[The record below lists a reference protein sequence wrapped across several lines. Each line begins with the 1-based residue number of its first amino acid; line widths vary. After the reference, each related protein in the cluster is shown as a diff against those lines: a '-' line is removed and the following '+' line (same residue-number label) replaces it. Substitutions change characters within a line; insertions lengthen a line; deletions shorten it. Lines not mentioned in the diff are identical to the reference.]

1 MAMSRRLL
9 FALSLASLPLAAS
22 PAALAQ
28 APFSPRT
35 SPELRGLAGLS
46 RLRAPV
52 SAIASLTTGVVLE
65 LDRRPD
71 EASLRA
77 LEQRGARFDRDQ
89 RGLADGFLLASGRR
103 LLAARIP
110 LQLTAELERL
120 PGLVRIHADARPME
134 FPRPLV
140 QTTETIGASAVW
152 GKRDALGAELDGQG
166 LTVCDIDSGIDVL
179 HPMFFRDDG
188 GGFDFVDIDGDGGL
202 TPGVDTVDL
211 GAGPVVVRHLN
222 GVVSS
227 YWDDAPRFGTGAESY
242 DPRYDYLYADEN
254 GSGAREAGASAGF
267 FEATP
272 SYGERLFVPDDADG
286 NGRLDVGERLI
297 ALGSSKIKAFRIDN
311 EVYTRGVNLIEAPLD
326 EAMSHGTGAASV
338 IAGGQLGRSGLVGVA
353 PGAELVMATDTRGD
367 REVAMA
373 QFCIQQGARVVL
385 HEYAP
390 WVGYHLDGSSPMEQ
404 LIDTSSAQGVV
415 HVNPAGN
422 LSTSKKLYKRT
433 IPAGQVTDI
442 RLDVPEIGIRF
453 VYFTLLW
460 RDASRELEATLLG
473 PGGIEQPI
481 PLVSEGGE
489 VAWDPDTTLF
499 AYRADSSRGTAMATT
514 YLFSK
519 TGETLVPPGEYTIR
533 VTEPSDPAEGPLEL
547 IAYVADEVSGWGQG
561 AQFPEFS
568 SEEHLVGYPGTADH
582 GMAISAFTGN
592 DYDGATPGERAYYSG
607 RGHRIDGTPLL
618 WISGPD
624 NPIAAGSFDAW
635 DLGYIVY
642 GGTSGASPHVAGASA
657 LLLQNDSTLDGEG
670 VKAKIREGAI
680 VDSATGQVP
689 NDDFGWG
696 KLEVYRS
703 LYGSARPAGSA
714 PSIVTREVAIAAGPQ
729 TIQLE
734 LADPDEPPSSL
745 RVELDRDYDGVF
757 EETLAGAELS
767 VDYAEPGMERV
778 RMRVVDSTGR
788 VGGAV
793 LRIEV
798 EAPELPYVDP
808 WDGLSL
814 AGGGICSV
822 TAPGERREGL
832 GVAGVALGLA
842 ALAGA
847 RRLRRRELRAR
858 RS

>member
-1 MAMSRRLL
+1 MSRRRSLVWLL
-9 FALSLASLPLAAS
+9 ALLPLAAAP
-22 PAALAQ
+22 PARAA
-28 APFSPRT
+28 APFAQRT
-35 SPELRGLAGLS
+35 SPELRGLAALS
-46 RLRAPV
+46 QLRAPA
-52 SAIASLTTGVVLE
+52 SALAAPRVGLVLE

-77 LEQRGARFDRDQ
+77 LERRGAHFERDA
-89 RGLADGFLLASGRR
+89 RGAAEGLVLASGRR
-103 LLAARIP
+103 LLAAQVPIA
-110 LQLTAELERL
+110 LTAELEGL
-120 PGLVRIHADARPME
+120 QGLVRLHADARPME

-140 QTTETIGASAVW
+140 QTTETIGASGVW
-152 GKRDALGAELDGQG
+152 GMRDALGAELDGEG
-166 LTVCDIDSGIDVL
+166 LTICDIDSGIDVL

-188 GGFDFVDIDGDGGL
+188 GGFDFIDVDGDGEL

-211 GAGPVVVRHLN
+211 GAGPVLVRHLN

-227 YWDDAPRFGTGAESY
+227 YWDAAPRFGTDAEAY

-254 GSGAREAGASAGF
+254 GSGVREAGAGAGF
-267 FEATP
+267 VEATP

-297 ALGSSKIKAFRIDN
+297 ALGSSKIKAFRLGN
-311 EVYTRGVNLIEAPLD
+311 EVYRRGSNLIEAPLD

-338 IAGGQLGRSGLVGVA
+338 LAGGQLGRSGLVGVA
-353 PGAELVMATDTRGD
+353 PGAELVMATDTRGE

-373 QFCIQQGARVVL
+373 QFCIREGARVVL

-404 LIDTSSAQGVV
+404 LIDTTSAQGVV

-422 LSTSKKLYKRT
+422 LSTSMKLYERT
-433 IPAGQVTDI
+433 IPAGQVTDL
-442 RLDVPEIGIRF
+442 RLDVPEMGIRF
-453 VYFTLLW
+453 VYFSLLW
-460 RDASRELEATLLG
+460 RDPSRNLAATLIG
-473 PGGIEQPI
+473 PGGIEQAV
-481 PLVSEGGE
+481 PLVPEGAE
-489 VAWDPDTTLF
+489 APWDADTTLF
-499 AYRADSSRGTAMATT
+499 AYRADSNRGTAMATT
-514 YLFSK
+514 YLYSK

-533 VTEPSDPAEGPLEL
+533 ITEPSDPAAEPLEL

-561 AQFPEFS
+561 AHFPEFS
-568 SEEHLVGYPGTADH
+568 SEDHLVGYPGTADH

-592 DYDGATPGERAYYSG
+592 DYDGATPGERAFYSG
-607 RGHRIDGTPLL
+607 RGHRIDGAPLL

-624 NPIAAGSFDAW
+624 NPIAAGSFEAW

-657 LLLQNDSTLDGEG
+657 LLLQNDATLDGEG
-670 VKAKIREGAI
+670 VKAKIKAGAI
-680 VDSATGQVP
+680 VDAATGEVP

-703 LYGSARPAGSA
+703 LYGTDRPSGGA
-714 PSIVTREVAIAAGPQ
+714 PSIVSREVTVATGPQ
-729 TIQLE
+729 TIALE
-734 LADPDEPPSSL
+734 LADPDEPSSAL

-757 EETLAGAELS
+757 EETLASAELA
-767 VDYAEPGMERV
+767 VDYDTPGTQRV
-778 RMRVVDSTGR
+778 RLRVVDSTGR

-798 EAPELPYVDP
+798 EAPEEPYTDP
-808 WDGLSL
+808 WDGLAL
-814 AGGGICSV
+814 AGGGLCSV
-822 TAPGERREGL
+822 SAPGESGRGL
-832 GVAGVALGLA
+832 GVLGSALGFA
-842 ALAGA
+842 VAVGA
-847 RRLRRRELRAR
+847 WRRRQRELRAR

>member
-1 MAMSRRLL
+1 MSRRVLL
-9 FALSLASLPLAAS
+9 GLSLASLLLSAAPVAS
-22 PAALAQ
+22 AQ
-28 APFSPRT
+28 APTASRT
-35 SPELRGLAGLS
+35 SPELRGLATLG
-46 RLRAPV
+46 RLRAPA
-52 SAIASLTTGVVLE
+52 SALAAPTVGVVLE

-77 LEQRGARFDRDQ
+77 LERRGARFERDP
-89 RGLADGFLLASGRR
+89 RGAAEGLPLASGRR
-103 LLAARIP
+103 LLAAQIP
-110 LQLTAELERL
+110 LQLASELERL
-120 PGLVRIHADARPME
+120 PGLVRVHADARPME

-140 QTTETIGASAVW
+140 QTTETIGASGVW
-152 GKRDALGAELDGQG
+152 GMRDALGAEIDGEG

-188 GGFDFVDIDGDGGL
+188 GGFDFVDVDGDGAL

-222 GVVSS
+222 GVVASFWS
-227 YWDDAPRFGTGAESY
+227 DAPRFGTEAQPY

-267 FEATP
+267 VEATP

-297 ALGSSKIKAFRIDN
+297 ALGSSKIKAFRLDN
-311 EVYTRGVNLIEAPLD
+311 EVYARGENLIQAPLD
-326 EAMSHGTGAASV
+326 ASMSHGTGAASV

-353 PGAELVMATDTRGD
+353 PGAELVMATDTRGE

-422 LSTSKKLYKRT
+422 LSTSKKLYKRS
-433 IPAGQVTDI
+433 IPAGQVTDV

-453 VYFTLLW
+453 VYFSLLW
-460 RDASRELEATLLG
+460 RDPSRDLEATLLG
-473 PGGIEQPI
+473 PGGLEQPL
-481 PLVSEGGE
+481 PFVPAGGE
-489 VAWDPDTTLF
+489 VDWDPDTTLF

-547 IAYVADEVSGWGQG
+547 IAYVADEVSGWGPG

-568 SEEHLVGYPGTADH
+568 SEDHLVGYPGTADY

-607 RGHRIDGTPLL
+607 RGHRIDGAPLL

-624 NPIAAGSFDAW
+624 NPIAAGSFDDW
-635 DLGYIVY
+635 DLGYLVY

-657 LLLQNDSTLDGEG
+657 LLLQTDGALDGEG
-670 VKAKIREGAI
+670 VKAKIKEGAV
-680 VDSATGQVP
+680 VDAATGQVP

-696 KLEVYRS
+696 KLQVYRS
-703 LYGSARPAGSA
+703 LYGAERAPGTA
-714 PSIVTREVAIAAGPQ
+714 PSILTREVAIAAGPQ
-729 TIQLE
+729 TIALE
-734 LADPDEPPSSL
+734 LADPDEPSSSL

-757 EETLAGAELS
+757 EETLAGAELG

-778 RMRVVDSTGR
+778 RLRVVDSTGR

-798 EAPELPYVDP
+798 EAPEAPYVDP

-814 AGGGICSV
+814 AGGGLCSV
-822 TAPGERREGL
+822 NAPGERRVGL
-832 GVAGVALGLA
+832 GVVGGAVAL
-842 ALAGA
+842 ALTAGA
-847 RRLRRRELRAR
+847 WRRAR
-858 RS
+858 RRLTARRS

>member
-1 MAMSRRLL
+1 MPRRRSFVWLL
-9 FALSLASLPLAAS
+9 ALTSLAAAPPARAAAPLT
-22 PAALAQ
+22 
-28 APFSPRT
+28 PRT
-35 SPELRGLAGLS
+35 SPELRGLAAID
-46 RLRAPV
+46 RLRIPA
-52 SAIASLTTGVVLE
+52 SALAASIVGVVLE

-77 LEQRGARFDRDQ
+77 LERRGARFERDPGGAAE
-89 RGLADGFLLASGRR
+89 GLVLASGRR
-103 LLAARIP
+103 LLAAQIP
-110 LQLTAELERL
+110 AALRAELEQL
-120 PGLVRIHADARPME
+120 PGLVRLHADARPME

-140 QTTETIGASAVW
+140 QTTETIGASGVW
-152 GKRDALGAELDGQG
+152 GMRDALGAELDGEG

-188 GGFDFVDIDGDGGL
+188 GGFDFVDVDEDGKL
-202 TPGVDTVDL
+202 TPGVDTVDV

-227 YWDDAPRFGTGAESY
+227 YWDEAPRFGTDAEPY
-242 DPRYDYLYADEN
+242 DPTHDYLYADEN
-254 GSGAREAGASAGF
+254 GSGAREAGAAAGF
-267 FEATP
+267 VEATP

-353 PGAELVMATDTRGD
+353 PGAELVMATDTRGQ

-373 QFCIQQGARVVL
+373 QFCIQQGSRVVL

-404 LIDTSSAQGVV
+404 LIDTTSAQGVV

-433 IPAGQVTDI
+433 IPAGQVTDL

-453 VYFTLLW
+453 LYFSLLW
-460 RDASRELEATLLG
+460 RDPSRTLDVTLLG
-473 PGGIEQPI
+473 PGGLEQVI
-481 PLVSEGGE
+481 PLVPEGGE
-489 VAWDPDTTLF
+489 LDWDPDTTLF

-533 VTEPSDPAEGPLEL
+533 VTEPSDPAAEPLEL

-561 AQFPEFS
+561 AHFPDFS
-568 SEEHLVGYPGTADH
+568 SEDHLVGYPGTADR
-582 GMAISAFTGN
+582 GMAIAAFTGN

-607 RGHRIDGTPLL
+607 RGHRIDGAPLL
-618 WISGPD
+618 WISAPD
-624 NPIAAGSFDAW
+624 NPIAAGSFEAW

-657 LLLQNDSTLDGEG
+657 LLLQSDGALDGEG
-670 VKAKIREGAI
+670 VKAKIKEGAV
-680 VDSATGQVP
+680 VDAATGTVP

-696 KLEVYRS
+696 KLEVHRS
-703 LYGSARPAGSA
+703 LYGVERASGAA
-714 PSIVTREVAIAAGPQ
+714 PSIATREVRVATGPQ
-729 TIQLE
+729 TISLE
-734 LADPDEPPSSL
+734 LADPDEPSSAL
-745 RVELDRDYDGVF
+745 RVELDRHYDGVF
-757 EETLAGAELS
+757 EETLAGAQLS
-767 VDYAEPGMERV
+767 VDYAEPGTQRV
-778 RMRVVDSTGR
+778 RLRVVDSTGR

-798 EAPELPYVDP
+798 DQPEEPQADP

-814 AGGGICSV
+814 AGGGFCSV
-822 TAPGERREGL
+822 SAPGERHAGL
-832 GVAGVALGLA
+832 GIAGVSLGLA
-842 ALAGA
+842 AVATA
-847 RRLRRRELRAR
+847 RRRRRRVVST

>member
-1 MAMSRRLL
+1 MSRRLSL
-9 FALSLASLPLAAS
+9 ALSLG
-22 PAALAQ
+22 ALAFAA
-28 APFSPRT
+28 APHAKAQTPGVPRT
-35 SPELRGLAGLS
+35 SPELRGLAALE
-46 RLRAPV
+46 RLRAPG
-52 SAIASLTTGVVLE
+52 AALAAPRLGVVLE
-65 LDRRPD
+65 LERRPD

-77 LEQRGARFDRDQ
+77 LEQRGARFERDR
-89 RGLADGFLLASGRR
+89 RGAAEGLALASGRR
-103 LLAARIP
+103 LLAAQVP
-110 LQLTAELERL
+110 LGLAAELERI
-120 PGLVRIHADARPME
+120 PGVVRVHADARPMQ

-140 QTTETIGASAVW
+140 QTTETIGAAGVW
-152 GKRDALGAELDGQG
+152 GMRDALGAALDGEG

-188 GGFDFVDIDGDGGL
+188 GGFDFVDVDGDGAL

-227 YWDDAPRFGTGAESY
+227 YWDEAPRFGTGAEPY
-242 DPRYDYLYADEN
+242 DPRYDYLYADED
-254 GSGAREAGASAGF
+254 GSGAREAGLAAGF
-267 FEATP
+267 GEATP

-286 NGRLDVGERLI
+286 DGRLEVGERLI
-297 ALGSSKIKAFRIDN
+297 ALGSSKIKAFRLGN
-311 EVYTRGVNLIEAPLD
+311 EIFERGLNLIEAPLD

-353 PGAELVMATDTRGD
+353 PGADLVMATDTRGD

-373 QFCIQQGARVVL
+373 QFCVQQGARVVL

-404 LIDTSSAQGVV
+404 LIDSTSVQGVV

-422 LSTSKKLYKRT
+422 LSTSKKLYKRS
-433 IPAGQVTDI
+433 IPAGQITDI
-442 RLDVPEIGIRF
+442 RLDVPEMGIRF

-460 RDASRELEATLLG
+460 RDPSRELEATLLG
-473 PGGIEQPI
+473 PGGVEQAL
-481 PLVSEGGE
+481 PLLPEGGE
-489 VAWDPDTTLF
+489 LPWDADTTLF
-499 AYRADSSRGTAMATT
+499 AYRADSERGTAMATT
-514 YLFSK
+514 YLFST
-519 TGETLVPPGEYTIR
+519 TGETLVAPGEYTIR
-533 VTEPSDPAEGPLEL
+533 ISEPSDPAVAPLEL
-547 IAYVADEVSGWGQG
+547 VAYVADEVSGWGQG

-592 DYDGATPGERAYYSG
+592 DYDGATPGERAFYSG
-607 RGHRIDGTPLL
+607 RGHRIDGAPLL
-618 WISGPD
+618 WISAPD
-624 NPIAAGSFDAW
+624 NPIAAGSFEDW

-657 LLLQNDSTLDGEG
+657 LLLQSDGALDGEG
-670 VKAKIREGAI
+670 VKAKIRAGAL
-680 VDSATGQVP
+680 VDAATGQVP

-703 LYGSARPAGSA
+703 LYGSARPAGAA
-714 PSIVTREVAIAAGPQ
+714 PSILTREASIQPGAQ
-729 TIQLE
+729 TIALE
-734 LADPDEPPSSL
+734 LADPDEPTSSL

-757 EETLAGAELS
+757 EETLAGAELA
-767 VDYAEPGMERV
+767 VDYASPGQERV
-778 RMRVVDSTGR
+778 RLRVVDSTGR

-798 EAPELPYVDP
+798 EAPELPYADP
-808 WDGLSL
+808 WDGLGL
-814 AGGGICSV
+814 AGGGLCAVS
-822 TAPGERREGL
+822 APGERGATRGAAL
-832 GVAGVALGLA
+832 AALGLA
-842 ALAGA
+842 AAALA
-847 RRLRRRELRAR
+847 RRRPRRAVRVR